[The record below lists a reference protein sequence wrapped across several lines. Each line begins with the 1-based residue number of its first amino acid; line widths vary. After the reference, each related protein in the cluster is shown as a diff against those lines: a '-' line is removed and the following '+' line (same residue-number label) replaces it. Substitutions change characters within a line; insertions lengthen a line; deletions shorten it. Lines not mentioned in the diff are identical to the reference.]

1 MTYFGNPVRNRSCA
15 GGRTVVYYGWQT
27 GETGLY
33 TLEVDMEA
41 DNQHPIENYF
51 DFLSPDD
58 IRIKGTRIG
67 IETVLD
73 DYLGGSSPEEI
84 AARYRTLTLEQ
95 VYATITYYLHKRK
108 EIDEYLE
115 RWRAYTEA
123 AWQEQQRHPPEFVQE
138 LRERIQRKRELLV
151 AERGPDYLVT
161 D

>member
-1 MTYFGNPVRNRSCA
+1 M
-15 GGRTVVYYGWQT
+15 
-27 GETGLY
+27 
-33 TLEVDMEA
+33 EV

-51 DFLSPDD
+51 DFLGPDD

-95 VYATITYYLHKRK
+95 VYATITYYLHKQK
-108 EIDEYLE
+108 EIDEYLQ
-115 RWRAYTEA
+115 RWRAYTET
-123 AWQEQQRHPPEFVQE
+123 AWQEQQRNPPEFVQK

-151 AERGPDYLVT
+151 AERGPEYLIT
-161 D
+161 G